1 MRSMMHDM
9 NRLVPRKLKIGG
21 LFLSVL
27 WALGCCLAA
36 CGGSPTPT
44 ASLDQSTPEAT
55 IRTLYAAISRN
66 DLSAVEQLV
75 ELGDKDSDP
84 FIKGL
89 SELISQGASWHV
101 SDLEIDVVAEDE
113 QIARAQS
120 HQYDKLVLK
129 SGQVY
134 MEGATTNLHTLVK
147 KNSRWYFRGLGQQVP
162 PGWIIR

>member
-1 MRSMMHDM
+1 MRSTMHDM
-9 NRLVPRKLKIGG
+9 NRLVSRKLKIGG

-27 WALGCCLAA
+27 WILGCCLAA
-36 CGGSPTPT
+36 CGGSPTST
-44 ASLDQSTPEAT
+44 SSLDQSTPEAT
-55 IRTLYAAISRN
+55 IRTLYDAINRN
-66 DLSAVEQLV
+66 DLSTVEQLA
-75 ELGDKDSDP
+75 EPGDKDSEP

-89 SELISQGASWHV
+89 RELISQGASWNI
-101 SDLEIDVVAEDE
+101 SDLEVDVVAEDG

-134 MEGATTNLHTLVK
+134 MEGSTSNLHTLVK
-147 KNSRWYFRGLGQQVP
+147 KNGRWYFRGLGQQVP